1 MRRLSL
7 EEKAGFGHPYGNA
20 AFGRLLHRLRAVPL
34 PFQGRHGLRA
44 AFGGWPW
51 RAAFAALW
59 WMRLRRSYIVQWK
72 MLLYRKSYS
81 MWEEVSATPNRRR
94 SAAAI
99 T

>member
-44 AFGGWPW
+44 AALRRLAWEAASQLFGGVEGCHP
-51 RAAFAALW
+51 FD
-59 WMRLRRSYIVQWK
+59 
-72 MLLYRKSYS
+72 LLYAVCSIS
-81 MWEEVSATPNRRR
+81 
-94 SAAAI
+94 
-99 T
+99 